1 MRSAGPRPARWSQGS
16 LQRAE
21 GTLAAAFERAEV
33 DEARMYMGGWP
44 TLAEMEQTGRNLPV
58 AWLVDQLFSLG
69 EFCGVRQ
76 KMSAGQLEQTAR
88 VICSEYFYL
97 KISELLLFFRR
108 FRACR
113 YGRFYGVV
121 DPMVIMGALRDFVT
135 ERNED
140 LDRIETGLKAELS
153 EINRR
158 GAVSREEYERMVSEG
173 VEIPEHRDMTMEEL
187 ISLKFEV

>member
-1 MRSAGPRPARWSQGS
+1 MQKAEGA
-16 LQRAE
+16 LQRAF
-21 GTLAAAFERAEV
+21 GQAEV
-33 DEARMYMGGWP
+33 DEARIYMGCWP
-44 TLAEMEQTGRNLPV
+44 TLAEMAETGRNLPV

-88 VICSEYFYL
+88 GIVSEYFYL

-121 DPMVIMGALRDFVT
+121 DPMVIMGALKDFVT

-173 VEIPEHRDMTMEEL
+173 VEIPVHRDMTMEEL
-187 ISLKFEV
+187 ISLKFEIY

>member
-1 MRSAGPRPARWSQGS
+1 MSNGETRPGRWSQDS
-16 LQRAE
+16 LKSVDTALQR
-21 GTLAAAFERAEV
+21 AFERAEV
-33 DEARMYMGGWP
+33 DEARMYMCDYP

-69 EFCGVRQ
+69 EFCGVRS
-76 KMSAGQLEQTAR
+76 KMSAMQLEQTAR

-97 KISELLLFFRR
+97 KISELMLFFRR

-121 DPMVIMGALRDFVT
+121 DPMVVMGALRDFVT

-140 LDRIETGLKAELS
+140 LDRIETALKAELS

-158 GAVSREEYERMVSEG
+158 GAVSREEYERMVREG
-173 VEIPEHRDMTMEEL
+173 VEIPVHRDMTMREL